1 MPLRRRASAD
11 VVDLLAS
18 LNPERICALYYALPR
33 ERRASILKHG
43 DWACCVNRTNEDNMQ
58 QSLIDIEDFIE
69 DFPTTELS
77 RAIAVA
83 DLGREFEVPTSL
95 RVVA

>member
-1 MPLRRRASAD
+1 
-11 VVDLLAS
+11 
-18 LNPERICALYYALPR
+18 
-33 ERRASILKHG
+33 
-43 DWACCVNRTNEDNMQ
+43 
-58 QSLIDIEDFIE
+58 LIDIEDFIE